1 MKRFLWLAAMA
12 AASAPAL
19 AGVSVTVGQ
28 PGFYGRIDIGNLP
41 EPRVIYAE
49 PVVIQR
55 APMGEVREPIYL
67 HVPQGH
73 ERNWRKHCRQYNA
86 CGQPVYF
93 VHDDWYQKEY
103 VPRYRE
109 DHGEARRDDQGE
121 HRGDERDR
129 GRSDDRDH
137 GRSDDRSRDHGHGER

>member
-129 GRSDDRDH
+129 GRSDDRDR

>member
-12 AASAPAL
+12 GASRPAL

-129 GRSDDRDH
+129 GRSDDR
-137 GRSDDRSRDHGHGER
+137 SRDHGHGER

>member
-109 DHGEARRDDQGE
+109 DHGEARRDDQRE

>member
-129 GRSDDRDH
+129 GRSDDR
-137 GRSDDRSRDHGHGER
+137 SRDHGHGER